1 MISKKFLRKTVIW
14 VSLVGGHRSKLEV
27 KDFIFYV
34 AVFSRQTFQTLAWK
48 FLLCV
53 SQKVFG
59 VYIFPNFVL
68 LQYIVV
74 QKLVKANPRY
84 LNTFCL
90 FSIICRWHVIVQ
102 TYRNKKLNILIII
115 CQSKEKN
122 TNQIYLNSNV
132 VK

>member
-59 VYIFPNFVL
+59 VCIFPNFVL
-68 LQYIVV
+68 
-74 QKLVKANPRY
+74 
-84 LNTFCL
+84 
-90 FSIICRWHVIVQ
+90 HVIVQ
-102 TYRNKKLNILIII
+102 TYQNEKLNIPIKI

-122 TNQIYLNSNV
+122 TN
-132 VK
+132 